1 MFKVWL
7 IHHLCLDF
15 KMFYFWGFKKCN
27 RILVRDIIFKLVKAV
42 GERSLWSLDFTLGP
56 NHCSSLT
63 HLDSNFFFFVQICSF
78 DLSSTLQT
86 TNKNMSSFSVLTTST
101 THSDSADGAKSKH
114 ETHWPDFNHKVI
126 HYPEIT
132 FKFIQV
138 WISTQ
143 YKHIYVL
150 IHTCRAVEH
159 VHVSCFCFSSLE

>member
-63 HLDSNFFFFVQICSF
+63 HLDSNFFFFLYRSVPLIWVLHYRQLTKTCL
-78 DLSSTLQT
+78 LSVSLQLQQPTLILQT
-86 TNKNMSSFSVLTTST
+86 VQNQNMKHIDLTLTTRLFIIQKLLLNLYKCEFL
-101 THSDSADGAKSKH
+101 HSINTYMYSY
-114 ETHWPDFNHKVI
+114 I
-126 HYPEIT
+126 H
-132 FKFIQV
+132 V
-138 WISTQ
+138 G
-143 YKHIYVL
+143 L
-150 IHTCRAVEH
+150 
-159 VHVSCFCFSSLE
+159 